1 MTQSI
6 VLPGHP
12 SDAATAPSRD
22 MARAFGHGT
31 ARREDPNMLPSRKG
45 VAVVLGGKTQ
55 PQWSQSRAV
64 ENKGGV
70 LPKSR
75 AMDVLVRSGNQDNAA
90 VGMPS
95 NGSHWGIMGL
105 GGPPLPAPVS
115 TETPGWAKLASIAF
129 IVWLTYQGIRPQ
141 HTRR

>member
-22 MARAFGHGT
+22 MAGVFGHGT
-31 ARREDPNMLPSRKG
+31 ARREDPNMLRSRKG
-45 VAVVLGGKTQ
+45 VAVRLAGKTQ
-55 PQWSQSRAV
+55 PQWSQSRAI

-70 LPKSR
+70 LPQSR
-75 AMDVLVRSGNQDNAA
+75 AMDVMVRSGNQDNAA

-95 NGSHWGIMGL
+95 NGGHWGIMGL
-105 GGPPLPAPVS
+105 GGPALPVPAS
-115 TETPGWAKLASIAF
+115 AALPGWAKLAGIALLGCLAYRSI
-129 IVWLTYQGIRPQ
+129 
-141 HTRR
+141 RR